1 MAAVGAKRYARA
13 AFELAQEAG
22 DLDGWI
28 RRLETVRMLVGHPEV
43 RAVVTNPTIPVIQ
56 RQELVESI
64 APESLG
70 QEGVNLAKLLV
81 ASGRVDWIDDI
92 VDEFERLADEATGRV
107 RATVTAAIELEPGE
121 MARLR
126 AQLASKLGREV
137 RLQVQVDP
145 GVLGG
150 LTIRYGDRLV
160 DVSVAS
166 RLQQLRRA
174 LAGA

>member
-1 MAAVGAKRYARA
+1 
-13 AFELAQEAG
+13 
-22 DLDGWI
+22 
-28 RRLETVRMLVGHPEV
+28 
-43 RAVVTNPTIPVIQ
+43 
-56 RQELVESI
+56 
-64 APESLG
+64 
-70 QEGVNLAKLLV
+70 
-81 ASGRVDWIDDI
+81 
-92 VDEFERLADEATGRV
+92 
-107 RATVTAAIELEPGE
+107 

>member
-1 MAAVGAKRYARA
+1 VAAVGAKRYARA

-22 DLDGWI
+22 DLDGWMSRLGAV
-28 RRLETVRMLVGHPEV
+28 RRLLDDPQV
-43 RAVVTNPTIPVIQ
+43 RAIATNPTIPSVQ
-56 RQELVESI
+56 RQDLVESI
-64 APESLG
+64 ALEGMGP
-70 QEGVNLAKLLV
+70 EGVNLAKLLV
-81 ASGRVDWIDDI
+81 ASGRVDWIDQI
-92 VDEFERLADEATGRV
+92 VEEFERLADEATGRV

-121 MARLR
+121 TDRLR
-126 AQLASKLGREV
+126 TQLASTLGREV
-137 RLQVQVDP
+137 RLQVRVDP
-145 GVLGG
+145 SVLGG